1 MPPPTLLPPTAEHTM
16 GAQESKAESIKYTT
30 HSQDERLAFGT
41 SCLQGWRPYMEDF
54 HAAIPRLPNVTHSH
68 YCPHPYVC
76 IINPSKA
83 DAANGHPAAAAET
96 EPKGISFSVSGG
108 NTNKSKRPGAGQPT
122 VHPSPYTFSGEL
134 FPAEEH
140 YSFFGVYDGHRGNRV
155 AHFISRRLHWK
166 VAGEDSF
173 REKNFPEAMRRGF
186 ISLDAEL
193 LQGGTGKISQDHSFF
208 LTQMSFSL
216 PNDAQGPGLRRFN
229 GCSFARNQRVQT
241 VLRQC
246 WRLALRVGL
255 QRQSHSDELRPQAR
269 VSW

>member
-1 MPPPTLLPPTAEHTM
+1 M
-16 GAQESKAESIKYTT
+16 GSEVSKPESVKYTT
-30 HSQDERLAFGT
+30 AAQDERLAFAT

-76 IINPSKA
+76 IINPSPT
-83 DAANGHPAAAAET
+83 DIANGTSPAT
-96 EPKGISFSVSGG
+96 DVEPKGITFSVSGG

-134 FPAEEH
+134 FPPGEH

-166 VAGEDSF
+166 VAGEDAF
-173 REKNFPEAMRRGF
+173 REKNFPEALRRGF

-193 LQGGTGKISQDHSFF
+193 LQGKRKDDGVQHLFNLIGNTFQ
-208 LTQMSFSL
+208 LLAAPRNSL
-216 PNDAQGPGLRRFN
+216 SNDAQRSGLRRLYR
-229 GCSFARNQRVQT
+229 SAAARDQRVQA
-241 VLRQC
+241 VLC
-246 WRLALRVGL
+246 ECG
-255 QRQSHSDELRPQAR
+255 
-269 VSW
+269 